1 MQATTQTYLYDP
13 LHHFKRLREAGVDE
27 TLAEIHVEET
37 EKAIHTQFLEKKL
50 ATHTDIK
57 ELENNTHT
65 AIKELE
71 NNTHTA
77 IKELESNT
85 HTAIKDLEVKIEQTK
100 NQILIWTFGMTFSLL
115 SIFTGFIFTL
125 FAKGF
130 HWF

>member
-1 MQATTQTYLYDP
+1 MQATTQTHLYDP
-13 LHHFKRLREAGVDE
+13 IHHFKRLRKAGVGE
-27 TLAEIHVEET
+27 VLAEIHVEET

-71 NNTHTA
+71 TEIQTV
-77 IKELESNT
+77 EYR
-85 HTAIKDLEVKIEQTK
+85 LEVKIEQTK
-100 NQILIWTFGMTFSLL
+100 NQILIWTFGIMFSLL
-115 SIFTGFIFTL
+115 SMFSGFIFTL
-125 FAKGF
+125 FAKAF

>member
-13 LHHFKRLREAGVDE
+13 IHHFKRLRKAGVGE
-27 TLAEIHVEET
+27 VLAEIHVEET

-57 ELENNTHT
+57 ALENNTHT

-71 NNTHTA
+71 N
-77 IKELESNT
+77 NT

>member
-13 LHHFKRLREAGVDE
+13 IHHFKRLRKAGVGE
-27 TLAEIHVEET
+27 ALAEIHVEET
-37 EKAIHTQFLEKKL
+37 EKAIHTQFSEKKL
-50 ATHTDIK
+50 ATHADIK

-77 IKELESNT
+77 IKELET
-85 HTAIKDLEVKIEQTK
+85 EIQTVEYRLEVKIEQTK
-100 NQILIWTFGMTFSLL
+100 NQILIWTFGIMFSLL
-115 SIFTGFIFTL
+115 SMFSGFIFTL
-125 FAKGF
+125 FAKAF